1 MMPPCPSFFFIN
13 LLHSLMFKIVY
24 IVSLQGILVNTDDC
38 FMHAISGTFFIY
50 GSISFLGVLFIAKLV
65 PETKGRTLEEIQ
77 ASLTHFLQ
85 LRITKRQLASME
97 IDTSY
102 PSDMYEAH

>member
-50 GSISFLGVLFIAKLV
+50 GSMSFLGVLFIAKLV

-77 ASLTHFLQ
+77 ASLTHILQ
-85 LRITKRQLASME
+85 
-97 IDTSY
+97 
-102 PSDMYEAH
+102 